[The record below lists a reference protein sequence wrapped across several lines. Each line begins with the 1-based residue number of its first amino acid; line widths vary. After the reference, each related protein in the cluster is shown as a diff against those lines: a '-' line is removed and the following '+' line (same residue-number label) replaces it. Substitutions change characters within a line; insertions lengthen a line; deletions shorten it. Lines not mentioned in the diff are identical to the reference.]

1 MAFSS
6 PLYLPFLAVASCL
19 VLLAPAGTFRLLVML
34 AISAAFYLGLG
45 PYWYVLPLVAVASY
59 VGAVA
64 IEKVQGD
71 GTRLTTFVCAVIL
84 TLLPLLTFKY
94 APAISH
100 LIGVLDSDIRLSGLT
115 SLVLPIGISFY
126 TFLAVGYLID
136 VYVGNIAAER
146 SVLRYAVFMSF
157 FPQLTAGPIERAG
170 RLLPQLSKLG
180 NFDYRLFS
188 EGLRQILLG
197 LFMKVVIADSL
208 APFVD
213 KVYSDP
219 RQYGLTDLVLA
230 TGYFSFQVY
239 ADFAGYSLIAIG
251 SAKLL
256 GIELMTNFQQPYLSQ
271 TLPEYW
277 RRWHISLSSWFR
289 DYVFVPLQ
297 FSIRRRGT
305 VGLAAALIFTFVLVG
320 VWHGAGP
327 QYGIFGLIHGI
338 LVAYSTITLTR
349 RNKLWKKTG
358 IHPQILR
365 WGRSIST
372 FIVISLTFILF
383 RSNGIDDAGWMY
395 AQLFVGELGT
405 RTVPLTM
412 PLVWIAMLIAGD
424 LVAASKFKFSDLATW
439 QRWGIYYIAF
449 AFVVLY
455 WVKHAAEV
463 SPYGQQFIYFK
474 F

>member
-1 MAFSS
+1 M
-6 PLYLPFLAVASCL
+6 
-19 VLLAPAGTFRLLVML
+19 RLLVVL
-34 AISAAFYLGLG
+34 AISTAFYLGLG
-45 PYWYVLPLVAVASY
+45 PYWYVLPAVAAFSY
-59 VGAVA
+59 FGALA
-64 IEKVQGD
+64 IESGKG
-71 GTRLTTFVCAVIL
+71 GKTRLAAFVVSVVV
-84 TLLPLLTFKY
+84 TLFPLLTFKY
-94 APAISH
+94 APSISH
-100 LIGVLDSDIRLSGLT
+100 LIGSLDNNIQLTGLA

-136 VYVGNIAAER
+136 VYIGNVVAER
-146 SVLRYAVFMSF
+146 NVLRYAVFMSF

-170 RLLPQLSKLG
+170 RLLPQLNNLG
-180 NFDYRLFS
+180 HFDYRLFTD
-188 EGLRQILLG
+188 GLRQIMLG

-213 KVYSDP
+213 SVYTTP
-219 RQYGLTDLVLA
+219 QKHGLTDLVLA

-305 VGLAAALIFTFVLVG
+305 VGLAVALIFTFVLVG

-327 QYGIFGLIHGI
+327 QYGLFGLVHGI

-349 RNKLWKKTG
+349 RNKLWKKT
-358 IHPQILR
+358 
-365 WGRSIST
+365 SISPVLIGWFRSVST
-372 FIVISLTFILF
+372 FVVISLTFILF
-383 RSNGIDDAGWMY
+383 RANGVSDASWMY
-395 AQLFVGELGT
+395 AQFFVGELGT
-405 RTVPLTM
+405 RTLPMGM
-412 PLVWIAMLIAGD
+412 PLLWIALLIAGD
-424 LVAASKFKFSDLATW
+424 LVAVSKFKFSNLATW
-439 QRWGIYYIAF
+439 QRWGIYYVAC
-449 AFVVLY
+449 AFVALY